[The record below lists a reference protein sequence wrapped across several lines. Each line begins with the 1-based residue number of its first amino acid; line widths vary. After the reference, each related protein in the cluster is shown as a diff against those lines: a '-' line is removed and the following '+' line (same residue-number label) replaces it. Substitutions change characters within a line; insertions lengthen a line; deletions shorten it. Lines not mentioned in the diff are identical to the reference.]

1 MKNLVT
7 LLNVPHE
14 SRENYGK
21 RLDYYWLAVYD
32 GCLLIGQDEAEDQ
45 LHGGRHPHRRHGRG
59 QQLPARPLPQLRR
72 SSPSVIPAPPPSTP
86 LSAPH
91 IHSTEGVVSNPRL
104 QEENLR
110 VCICMFLPSGREAK
124 FLLSGKKL
132 FFFYL

>member
-1 MKNLVT
+1 VKNLVT

-32 GCLLIGQDEAEDQ
+32 GCLLIGQDETEDQ

-72 SSPSVIPAPPPSTP
+72 SSPSVIPAPSLP
-86 LSAPH
+86 LSAPN
-91 IHSTEGVVSNPRL
+91 IHSTEGVPPTLDCRKKTCVFVF
-104 QEENLR
+104 
-110 VCICMFLPSGREAK
+110 VCSSPLG
-124 FLLSGKKL
+124 GG
-132 FFFYL
+132 